1 MWAYFGYITERLK
14 IRDGKKKS
22 KVEMKGA
29 YLWRAVEI
37 YTDKNYFHTFLK
49 PSVRKPEKNPLSSYQ
64 SWQSDQIKPF

>member
-49 PSVRKPEKNPLSSYQ
+49 RL
-64 SWQSDQIKPF
+64 